1 MPSTFKNAI
10 VVHNGIS
17 DQGLGKIRKV
27 VPEKMEE
34 EIENGFDPPC
44 QPFAADSVLVSE
56 SDDKKVLE
64 VDIKRKLMT
73 YITESLARQK
83 VIAFQKYSD
92 YVYQNGDKL
101 CLGEEGTCCY
111 LQFGFED
118 KCRNQDLQSDEV
130 PFRNGIFQNRLCI
143 FDWDGEFSAHLRYHR
158 GKKFGTW
165 R

>member
-1 MPSTFKNAI
+1 MPSTLKNAI
-10 VVHNGIS
+10 VVHNGIF
-17 DQGLGKIRKV
+17 DQGLGIIRKV
-27 VPEKMEE
+27 VPEKMVEI
-34 EIENGFDPPC
+34 IENGFYPPC
-44 QPFAADSVLVSE
+44 KLFAADSVLVS
-56 SDDKKVLE
+56 DDKKVLE
-64 VDIKRKLMT
+64 IDLKRRLMT
-73 YITESLARQK
+73 YITKSLARQN
-83 VIAFQKYSD
+83 VIAFHKYSE
-92 YVYQNGDKL
+92 YGHQNGDKL